1 MNPRFWMLSLVLVSA
16 AFGVAGCGEKPNLDA
31 PKLILGQQ
39 ECEECKM
46 IVSEERFAAGV
57 AFIADGDASKFV
69 FDDVGCL
76 VDWLGKSADRDSC
89 IPYVHDY
96 DTLAWLDARTAFFM
110 HSEELRTPMASH
122 IAAFADDAAAEAL
135 LQKYPGQRVT
145 WPELTKK

>member
-1 MNPRFWMLSLVLVSA
+1 MNTRFHSVGSFLLGAILA
-16 AFGVAGCGEKPNLDA
+16 LTGCGEKASLEP

-46 IVSEERFAAGV
+46 IVSEERFAAGA
-57 AFIADGDASKFV
+57 AFIADGDATKFV

-96 DTLAWLDARTAFFM
+96 DTLAWLDARKAFFM

-135 LQKYPGQRVT
+135 FQKYPGQRVT
-145 WPELTKK
+145 WPELLKK

>member
-1 MNPRFWMLSLVLVSA
+1 MTPRFWMFSPLLLGA
-16 AFGVAGCGEKPNLDA
+16 TLAVAGCGEKPNLDA

-46 IVSEERFAAGV
+46 IVSEERFAAGA
-57 AFIADGDASKFV
+57 AFIADGDATKFV

-96 DTLAWLDARTAFFM
+96 DTLAWLDARKAFFM

-145 WPELTKK
+145 WPELLKK

>member
-1 MNPRFWMLSLVLVSA
+1 MNPRFQILSPLLLGA
-16 AFGVAGCGEKPNLDA
+16 AMAVAGCGEKPNLDA

-57 AFIADGDASKFV
+57 AFIADGDATKFV

-76 VDWLGKSADRDSC
+76 IDWLGKSADRDAC

-96 DTLAWLDARTAFFM
+96 DSLAWLDARTAFFM
-110 HSEELRTPMASH
+110 HSDELRTPMASH

-135 LQKYPGQRVT
+135 LQQYPGKRVT
-145 WPELTKK
+145 WPDLTQK